1 MLPVSGNFTLQ
12 EMTDASKNGS
22 GGNLYIK
29 STVKFWKRVD
39 IIEHLSGPRFD
50 DFSGLSLSIVTQFPT
65 KSSNLGP
72 KGYPMV
78 QTLILKYLYIVCHDH
93 YLTPHHLW
101 PLQPAPRLL
110 WGFSMQFILSSI
122 TCLARIILVFM
133 VRILLRFLNFS

>member
-12 EMTDASKNGS
+12 EMTDASKNGT

-110 WGFSMQFILSSI
+110 LGIFHAVHPLFHNMPGKNHPGLHGKNTIKI
-122 TCLARIILVFM
+122 P
-133 VRILLRFLNFS
+133 